1 MNRIL
6 FLALLSMLSLHSLG
20 QTKMDDFGRIVLNT
34 YLPEKLDIP
43 TEAKSALKNKL
54 NQITS
59 STGIGGSSANPRF
72 IITANVNVG
81 TKDIIPGPPQMIA
94 LNIDVTLFIGDA
106 TTNTIFSN
114 VVLSLK
120 GVGTNENKALIEAFK
135 PINAKRPDI
144 LEFVETGK
152 NKIIDYYNSQCE
164 FTIKEAENLLALEK
178 FDDAIFKLAQI
189 PEICESCYY
198 QTLDATS
205 TIYQKKID
213 KEGTQK
219 LNSAKMVWAGEQTPA
234 GAEKVAQILKTI
246 PSRATCI
253 SEVDKLIAEIDSKIK
268 ADEKAKWDFEMKKY
282 SDKVAMEKENLRIAE
297 EKSIRDDQHREAQAQ
312 RNAQFTENQAQRDA
326 QFKENQAQRDASQAE
341 NDAKRNAQYRESQ
354 AQRDFQAS
362 ESAAKRY
369 ASQSEA
375 AAKRNHE
382 LDKLNAQ
389 AYREVASAYAN
400 TLSAAVLYSDI
411 YWR

>member
-1 MNRIL
+1 MNKNKL
-6 FLALLSMLSLHSLG
+6 LLVALGSMLGLLSYS
-20 QTKMDDFGRIVLNT
+20 QAKMDDFGRIVLNT
-34 YLPEKLDIP
+34 YLPEKLEIP
-43 TEAKSALKNKL
+43 AEAKSALKNKL

-59 STGIGGSSANPRF
+59 NTGIGGSSANPRF

-94 LNIDVTLFIGDA
+94 LNVDVTLYIGDA

-120 GVGTNENKALIEAFK
+120 GVGTNENKAMIEAMK
-135 PINAKRPDI
+135 PINAKRADI
-144 LEFVETGK
+144 LEFVEIGK
-152 NKIIDYYNSQCE
+152 NKIIDYYNSQCDM
-164 FTIKEAENLLALEK
+164 TIKEAENLQAIEK
-178 FDDAIFKLAQI
+178 FDEAIFKLAQI
-189 PEICESCYY
+189 PEICEYCYY
-198 QTLDATS
+198 QSLDVTA

-213 KEGTQK
+213 KDGAEK
-219 LNSAKMVWAGEQTPA
+219 LKTAKMLWAGEQTPS
-234 GAEKVAQILKTI
+234 GAEKVAGVLKTI
-246 PSRATCI
+246 PSRAACMYD
-253 SEVDKLIAEIDSKIK
+253 VDKLIAEINSKIK

-282 SDKVAMEKENLRIAE
+282 ADKVALEKENLRIAE

-312 RNAQFTENQAQRDA
+312 RDA
-326 QFKENQAQRDASQAE
+326 QFKENQAQRDANHAE
-341 NDAKRNAQYRESQ
+341 NQAKRDAQYRETQS
-354 AQRDFQAS
+354 QRDFQAS
-362 ESAAKRY
+362 ENAAKRY

-389 AYREVASAYAN
+389 VYREVASAYVN
-400 TLSAAVLYSDI
+400 TVATAVLYSDI

>member
-1 MNRIL
+1 MRK
-6 FLALLSMLSLHSLG
+6 ALLLQLFFVASFCSYG
-20 QTKMDDFGRIVLNT
+20 QVKMDDFGRIILNT
-34 YLPEKLDIP
+34 YIPEKLDIP
-43 TEAKSALKNKL
+43 EEAKSALKNKL

-59 STGIGGSSANPRF
+59 STGIGGSSSNPRF

-94 LNIDVTLFIGDA
+94 LNIDVTLFIGDV

-135 PINAKRPDI
+135 PINAKRPDV
-144 LEFVETGK
+144 LEFIETGK
-152 NKIIDYYNSQCE
+152 NKIIDYYSSQCE
-164 FTIKEAENLLALEK
+164 QTIKEAESLLAQEK
-178 FDDAIFKLAQI
+178 FDAAILKLAQV
-189 PEICESCYY
+189 PEMCESCYY
-198 QTLDATS
+198 QSLDATA

-219 LNSAKMVWAGEQTPA
+219 LNSAKMLWAGEQTPA
-234 GAEKVAQILKTI
+234 GAEKVADILKTI
-246 PSRATCI
+246 PSRALCI
-253 SEVDKLIAEIDSKIK
+253 PEVEKLMTDIQQKIK

-282 SDKVAMEKENLRIAE
+282 QDKIAMEKENLRIAE

-326 QFKENQAQRDASQAE
+326 QFKENQAQRDASHAE
-341 NDAKRNAQYRESQ
+341 NEAKRDAQYRESQ

-375 AAKRNHE
+375 AAKRNYE

-389 AYREVASAYAN
+389 AYREVAAAYAN
-400 TLSAAVLYSDI
+400 TLSTAVLYSDI

>member
-1 MNRIL
+1 MRK
-6 FLALLSMLSLHSLG
+6 ALLIQLLFVACFCSFG
-20 QTKMDDFGRIVLNT
+20 QVKMDDFGRIILNT
-34 YLPEKLDIP
+34 YIPEKLDIP
-43 TEAKSALKNKL
+43 AEAKSALTNKL

-59 STGIGGSSANPRF
+59 SAGIGGSSSNPRF

-94 LNIDVTLFIGDA
+94 QNIDVTLFIGDA

-120 GVGTNENKALIEAFK
+120 GVGTNQNKALIEAFK

-152 NKIIDYYNSQCE
+152 NKIIEYYNSQCE
-164 FTIKEAENLLALEK
+164 ITIKEAENLLALEK
-178 FDDAIFKLAQI
+178 FDDAIFKLAQV
-189 PEICESCYY
+189 PEICENCYY
-198 QTLDATS
+198 QTLDATA

-219 LNSAKMVWAGEQTPA
+219 LNSAKMVWAGDQTPA

-246 PSRATCI
+246 PSRAICM

-282 SDKVAMEKENLRIAE
+282 TDKVAMEKENLRIAE
-297 EKSIRDDQHREAQAQ
+297 QKSIRDDQHRESQAQ
-312 RNAQFTENQAQRDA
+312 RNAQFTENQAQRD
-326 QFKENQAQRDASQAE
+326 
-341 NDAKRNAQYRESQ
+341 AQYRESQ

-400 TLSAAVLYSDI
+400 TLSTAILYSDI